1 MKSKRPS
8 FRPFLLLPSFASL
21 AVQGLV
27 AFAVTEAAAQP
38 YPNRPIKF
46 IVPYAQ
52 GGLDASRKQGSRL
65 RDATGRE
72 SAAAAG
78 FIRTALPA
86 KAIYPDHSIR
96 FIVPYGPGGGSDS
109 TSRIVAKPLGEVLGQ
124 QIVIDNRPGAGTI
137 IGAELAAK
145 SPPDGYTIFSGITGT
160 MAINPSIYAKL
171 PYDPVKDFAPIS
183 MVAVGPNVLAVHPS
197 VPAKNVKELIVLAK
211 SHPGQLSYASSGV
224 GGAPHLAG
232 ELFKYMA
239 GVDMLHVPYKGAA
252 PATIDLIAGN
262 VQVMFAGLAPAVP
275 QIKAGK
281 IRALAVAGTKR
292 SLVLPDAPSLAE
304 TLKGYDGST
313 WFAIFAPAGT
323 PNDIIDRHASELARI
338 MARKDVIDQLLQ
350 QGYEPWVMGP
360 KELGAYVKEQIAKW
374 AKVIKVAGIKGE

>member
-1 MKSKRPS
+1 MPY
-8 FRPFLLLPSFASL
+8 
-21 AVQGLV
+21 GL
-27 AFAVTEAAAQP
+27 
-38 YPNRPIKF
+38 
-46 IVPYAQ
+46 
-52 GGLDASRKQGSRL
+52 GGLDANSDQGSRL
-65 RDATGRE
+65 RDGSVRE
-72 SAAAAG
+72 SAVAAG
-78 FIRTALPA
+78 LIRAALPA
-86 KAIYPDHSIR
+86 KQIYPEKAIR
-96 FIVPYGPGGGSDS
+96 FIVPYGPGGGSDT
-109 TSRIVAKPLGEVLGQ
+109 TSRIVAKPLAEMLGQ

-171 PYDPVKDFAPIS
+171 PYDPVRDFAPIT
-183 MVAVGPNVLAVHPS
+183 MVAVGPNVLAVHTS
-197 VPAKNVKELIVLAK
+197 VPAKNVKELIALAK
-211 SHPGQLSYASSGV
+211 AHPGQLGYASSGV

-239 GVDMLHVPYKGAA
+239 GIDMLHVPYKGAA

-281 IRALAVAGTKR
+281 IRALAVAGAKR
-292 SLVLPDAPSLAE
+292 SVALPDVPSISE

-323 PNDIIDRHASELARI
+323 PGDIIEKLSTDLAKI
-338 MARKDVIDQLLQ
+338 MTRKDVVEQLLQ

-360 KELGAYVKEQIAKW
+360 KELGAYVPQQIAKW
-374 AKVIKVAGIKGE
+374 AKVIKAAGIKGE

>member
-1 MKSKRPS
+1 M
-8 FRPFLLLPSFASL
+8 
-21 AVQGLV
+21 
-27 AFAVTEAAAQP
+27 
-38 YPNRPIKF
+38 
-46 IVPYAQ
+46 
-52 GGLDASRKQGSRL
+52 
-65 RDATGRE
+65 
-72 SAAAAG
+72 
-78 FIRTALPA
+78 
-86 KAIYPDHSIR
+86 
-96 FIVPYGPGGGSDS
+96 
-109 TSRIVAKPLGEVLGQ
+109 LGQ

-171 PYDPVKDFAPIS
+171 PYDPIKDFAPIA

-197 VPAKNVKELIVLAK
+197 VPAKSVKELIALAK
-211 SHPGQLSYASSGV
+211 ARPGQLSYASSGV

-262 VQVMFAGLAPAVP
+262 VQVMFAGLAPVVP
-275 QIKAGK
+275 QVKAGK
-281 IRALAVAGTKR
+281 VRALAVAGAKR
-292 SLVLPDAPSLAE
+292 SAALPDIPSLSE

-313 WFAIFAPAGT
+313 WFAVFAPAGT
-323 PNDIIDRHASELARI
+323 PNDIIEKLSADLAKI
-338 MARKDVIDQLLQ
+338 MTRKDVIDQLLQ

-360 KELGAYVKEQIAKW
+360 KELGAYEKEQIAKW
-374 AKVIKVAGIKGE
+374 AKVIKAAGIKGE

>member
-1 MKSKRPS
+1 MLGHEGDRPDCAAIAIIAAE
-8 FRPFLLLPSFASL
+8 LL
-21 AVQGLV
+21 
-27 AFAVTEAAAQP
+27 
-38 YPNRPIKF
+38 
-46 IVPYAQ
+46 
-52 GGLDASRKQGSRL
+52 
-65 RDATGRE
+65 ATG
-72 SAAAAG
+72 
-78 FIRTALPA
+78 IDCIVVDTAHG
-86 KAIYPDHSIR
+86 HSR
-96 FIVPYGPGGGSDS
+96 G
-109 TSRIVAKPLGEVLGQ
+109 
-124 QIVIDNRPGAGTI
+124 VIDAVRTLKRACGARC
-137 IGAELAAK
+137 
-145 SPPDGYTIFSGITGT
+145 
-160 MAINPSIYAKL
+160 
-171 PYDPVKDFAPIS
+171 
-183 MVAVGPNVLAVHPS
+183 
-197 VPAKNVKELIVLAK
+197 
-211 SHPGQLSYASSGV
+211 
-224 GGAPHLAG
+224 
-232 ELFKYMA
+232 
-239 GVDMLHVPYKGAA
+239 
-252 PATIDLIAGN
+252 DLIAGN

>member
-1 MKSKRPS
+1 M
-8 FRPFLLLPSFASL
+8 
-21 AVQGLV
+21 
-27 AFAVTEAAAQP
+27 
-38 YPNRPIKF
+38 
-46 IVPYAQ
+46 
-52 GGLDASRKQGSRL
+52 
-65 RDATGRE
+65 
-72 SAAAAG
+72 
-78 FIRTALPA
+78 
-86 KAIYPDHSIR
+86 
-96 FIVPYGPGGGSDS
+96 
-109 TSRIVAKPLGEVLGQ
+109 
-124 QIVIDNRPGAGTI
+124 
-137 IGAELAAK
+137 
-145 SPPDGYTIFSGITGT
+145 
-160 MAINPSIYAKL
+160 
-171 PYDPVKDFAPIS
+171 
-183 MVAVGPNVLAVHPS
+183 HPS
-197 VPAKNVKELIVLAK
+197 VPAKNVKELIALAK

-292 SLVLPDAPSLAE
+292 SLVLPDVPSLAE